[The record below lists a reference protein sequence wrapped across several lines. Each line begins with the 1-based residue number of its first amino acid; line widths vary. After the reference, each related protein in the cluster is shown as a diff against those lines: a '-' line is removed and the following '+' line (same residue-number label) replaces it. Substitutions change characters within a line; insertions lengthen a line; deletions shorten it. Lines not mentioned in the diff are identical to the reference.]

1 MTTFDKLYNRT
12 ENFLRS
18 VTKAWHKSALYKK
31 WNAKA
36 TDRRLKER
44 IQIKQHD
51 IMDCGAACL
60 ASVAAYYDLNMPIAL
75 IRQYASTDKRGTNV
89 LGLMEAAA
97 KMGFSAKGVKGDFE
111 NLFEI
116 PMPTIAHVVLNN
128 QLQHYVVLYN
138 ITDQY
143 VEVMDPGDGVLY
155 QLPHDDFKK
164 IWSGVLVLLAPNN
177 DFVAG
182 DKKISVEKR
191 FFYLLR
197 PHKAMLLQVLL
208 GAIVYTVLG
217 LATAIFL
224 QKIVDNVLPEDN
236 RNLLNL
242 MGITMVVIVFLQV
255 FINHARTLI
264 TLKTGQQIDARLILG
279 YYKHLLRL
287 PQQFFDSMRVGEI
300 ISRINDAVKIRSFI
314 NEVLVMFAV
323 NVFIL
328 LFSFALM
335 FTYYWKLALIM
346 LIIVPL
352 FALIYKISDRMNR
365 ETQRKLMEDAADLQT
380 QLVESVNAISTIKRF
395 GLEDFAN
402 FKTETRFIKML
413 KTVFRSATNGLWIGN
428 FSTFVSS
435 IFTVILLWAG
445 SMFVLDKIITPGEL
459 LSFYSIIGYFMS
471 PVAGLIGMNKTL
483 QDARIAA
490 DRLFEIMDMEQEPN
504 ENKTTLTPEM
514 IGEISFKD
522 VHFRYGT
529 RATVFEG
536 LNLKVAKGQITAIVG
551 ESGSGKTTLL
561 SLMQN
566 IYPLL
571 SGSILIGEFD
581 IKYITN
587 ESLRNLVGV
596 VPQDVHLF
604 AGNVTENIAVGYAQ
618 PDLKRV
624 LKICHD
630 LEITDFIEKL
640 PNGFETFLGENGTNL
655 SGGQRQRIAIARALY
670 RNPEILILDEA
681 TSSLDSESE
690 QHVQHAINLLR
701 EQQKTIIIIA
711 HRLSTIMN
719 ADKIVVLNNGKLLE
733 EGTHQEL
740 MSQTGQYHRMWQK
753 QFPLEKTVV
762 EIANKAI
769 RKASPKT
776 KKPADI

>member
-1 MTTFDKLYNRT
+1 MASFDHI
-12 ENFLRS
+12 
-18 VTKAWHKSALYKK
+18 VTKAESYCKIILKRIEKLPFIKK
-31 WNAKA
+31 WQAIKINK
-36 TDRRLKER
+36 RMRKR
-44 IQIKQHD
+44 IQVMQHD

-60 ASVAAYYDLNMPIAL
+60 ASVAAYYKLNMPIAL
-75 IRQYASTDKRGTNV
+75 IRQYASTDKKGTNV
-89 LGLMEAAA
+89 LGIIEASA
-97 KMGFSAKGVKGDFE
+97 KIGFSARGVKGAFE

-116 PMPTIAHVVLNN
+116 PVPTIAHVIINK
-128 QLQHYVVLYN
+128 QLHHYVVIYGV
-138 ITDQY
+138 TDAY
-143 VEVMDPGDGVLY
+143 IEIMDPSYGHLRKVT
-155 QLPHDDFKK
+155 HDEFKE
-164 IWSGVLVLLAPNN
+164 IWTGVLVLIAPN
-177 DFVAG
+177 DSFVAG
-182 DKKISVEKR
+182 EKKISVEKR
-191 FFYLLR
+191 FVYLLK
-197 PHKAMLLQVLL
+197 PHKSMLLQVLL
-208 GAIVYTVLG
+208 GAIVYTILG
-217 LATAIFL
+217 LSTAIFL
-224 QKIVDNVLPEDN
+224 QKIIDNVLPEAN
-236 RNLLNL
+236 ANLLNL
-242 MGITMVVIVFLQV
+242 MGIGMVVVIFLQI

-287 PQQFFDSMRVGEI
+287 PQQFFDNMRVGEI

-323 NVFIL
+323 NMFIL
-328 LFSFALM
+328 IFSFALM

-352 FALIYKISDRMNR
+352 FALIYKFSDRVNKT
-365 ETQRKLMEDAADLQT
+365 TQRRLMERAADLQT
-380 QLVESVNAISTIKRF
+380 QLVESVNAIPTIKRF

-402 FKTETRFIKML
+402 FKTETRFINML
-413 KTVFRSATNGLWIGN
+413 KTVYKSATNGLWIGN

-445 SMFVLDKIITPGEL
+445 SMFVMDKIITPGEL

-471 PVAGLIGMNKTL
+471 PMAGLIGMNKTW

-504 ENKTTLTPEM
+504 ENRIALDPDM
-514 IGEISFKD
+514 VGNIVFKD

-536 LNLKVAKGQITAIVG
+536 LDLNIPKGEITAIVG

-566 IYPLL
+566 IYQLQ
-571 SGSILIGEFD
+571 SGFIFIGDYD

-587 ESLRNLVGV
+587 ESLRSVVGV

-604 AGNVTENIAVGYAQ
+604 AGNIIENIAVGDLS
-618 PDLKRV
+618 PDMKQV
-624 LKICHD
+624 MKICRE
-630 LEITDFIEKL
+630 LEITSFIERL
-640 PNGFETFLGENGTNL
+640 PNGFNTFLGENGTNL

-690 QHVQHAINLLR
+690 QHVQNAIALLR
-701 EQQKTIIIIA
+701 AQGKTIIVIA
-711 HRLSTIMN
+711 HRLSTIMS
-719 ADKIVVLNNGKLLE
+719 ADKIAVLHNGKLIE
-733 EGTHQEL
+733 EGSHHL
-740 MSQTGQYHRMWQK
+740 LINKKGRYFNMWQK
-753 QFPLEKTVV
+753 QFPSMNP
-762 EIANKAI
+762 IN
-769 RKASPKT
+769 
-776 KKPADI
+776 